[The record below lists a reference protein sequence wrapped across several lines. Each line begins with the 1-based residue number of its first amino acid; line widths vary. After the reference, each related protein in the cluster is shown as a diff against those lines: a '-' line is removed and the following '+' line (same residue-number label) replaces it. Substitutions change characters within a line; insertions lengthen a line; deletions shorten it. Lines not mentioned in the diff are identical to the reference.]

1 MALGLVGKKRGMT
14 RVFTE
19 DGRSVPVTVVEV
31 NSNRVV
37 RIKNADTDGYDSV
50 QVTWGSKRANLV
62 NKPLAGEFAKVE
74 VKPGEGLTEY
84 RVEEKDLEGLEPGS
98 ELTVD
103 RFTEGQMVD
112 VSGVSKGKGFA
123 GTVKRWNFKMQ
134 DATHG
139 NSISHRA
146 PGSTGQNQSPGRVFP
161 GKKMAGQLG
170 NVNKTQQKLEVVRV
184 DQERGLLLI
193 KGSVPGATGGRV
205 VVRPSVKVSE
215 G

>member
-31 NSNRVV
+31 NNNRVV
-37 RIKNADTDGYDSV
+37 RIKNTDTDGYDSV

-62 NKPLAGEFAKVE
+62 NKALAGEFAKVE
-74 VKPGEGLTEY
+74 LKPGEGLTEY
-84 RVEEKDLEGLEPGS
+84 RVEETDLEGLEPGS

-139 NSISHRA
+139 NSVSHRA

-205 VVRPSVKVSE
+205 LVRPSVKVSE

>member
-1 MALGLVGKKRGMT
+1 MALGLIGKKRGMT